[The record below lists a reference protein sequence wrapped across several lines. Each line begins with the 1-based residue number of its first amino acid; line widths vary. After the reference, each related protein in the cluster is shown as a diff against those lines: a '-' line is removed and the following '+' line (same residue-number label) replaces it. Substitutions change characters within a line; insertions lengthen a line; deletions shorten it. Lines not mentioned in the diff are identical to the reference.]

1 MDVNQMIEKGIQLT
15 DSGRID
21 EGMIL
26 INQAI
31 ALDPSDPEK
40 IHLRA
45 QIYAAI
51 GKYKEAILDYKEA
64 IVLKND
70 VYQYHYNL
78 ANAFYETKQY
88 EQGINYYSSAQIL
101 NPYDSDIYTNRGR
114 LYMLTSLN
122 KLAYYDFIRAL
133 EINPNDQDAKNGI
146 NYLNKVD
153 PNIGKQHQQV
163 RDSLHRELEAFL
175 EGMQKSKMYTFVDI
189 TEFFT
194 YYAVDFINRNSM
206 RSSLNEKDLGVIL
219 EFTLDFVRKKTNH
232 LNANLRNMISKKYY
246 QLLEMN
252 PQVIEEYRKKV
263 LKNILPFLD

>member
-1 MDVNQMIEKGIQLT
+1 
-15 DSGRID
+15 
-21 EGMIL
+21 
-26 INQAI
+26 
-31 ALDPSDPEK
+31 
-40 IHLRA
+40 
-45 QIYAAI
+45 
-51 GKYKEAILDYKEA
+51 
-64 IVLKND
+64 
-70 VYQYHYNL
+70 
-78 ANAFYETKQY
+78 
-88 EQGINYYSSAQIL
+88 
-101 NPYDSDIYTNRGR
+101 
-114 LYMLTSLN
+114 MLTSLN